1 MSVCLS
7 GHLNVVD
14 DQGELKDFGVAGDWG
29 FDKRKF
35 LDIPPPRNLSLPVP
49 GVPESVVCLNFF

>member
-1 MSVCLS
+1 M
-7 GHLNVVD
+7 VD